1 MSKIIR
7 TDAEGNEIVQ
17 GSDQWKALRVG
28 MVTGTVIASL
38 MGTPAAYK
46 KAVQAMVAER
56 LTGKR
61 ASVKATGSM
70 KQGVEREPF
79 ARMWYEERT
88 GRIVEEVA
96 FVQHDWMKVGVS
108 PDGMILGEQR
118 LVEFKSPEQD
128 AHSEYLLYEDYPKTG
143 PYYGQ
148 MQAQLWITGY
158 ELCDFCSFNPDF
170 THEGLQ
176 GHIVEVARDEV
187 YIAQL
192 EDKVATFLFEVS
204 VKVKEFTALGD
215 ARALATT
222 HAEVA

>member
-17 GSDQWKALRVG
+17 GSDAWKALRVG
-28 MVTGTVIASL
+28 MVTGTVISSL
-38 MGTPAAYK
+38 TGTPAAYK

-61 ASVKATGSM
+61 TSIKATGSM

-108 PDGMILGEQR
+108 PDGMILGEKR
-118 LVEFKSPEQD
+118 LVEFKAPEPE
-128 AHSEYLLYEDYPKTG
+128 AHSEYLLYESYPKTG
-143 PYYGQ
+143 QYYGQ
-148 MQAQLWITGY
+148 IQSQLWITEY
-158 ELCDFCSFNPDF
+158 EVCDFCSFNPDF
-170 THEGLQ
+170 LHEGLQ
-176 GHIVEVARDEV
+176 GHIVTVGRDEE
-187 YIAQL
+187 YIAKL
-192 EDKVATFLFEVS
+192 ELTVAKFLAEVS
-204 VKVKEFTALGD
+204 VTVKSYEAIGNN
-215 ARALATT
+215 RKATP
-222 HAEVA
+222 